1 MVIYHLDAGGGWRD
15 AVCPGSLASPVLN
28 CIASHARPSAY
39 YCPSPTG
46 AWFGTLTDPPKSTR
60 KERASG
66 SAQSWVSEDDGV
78 LVENLG
84 CYREKWM
91 VLFIS
96 FPSLDLLSICDCYNS
111 LLRNKHLIRPLLP
124 TCSENKRED
133 WIESKLSTATGRIE
147 KSETQENT
155 FIHSFIHFTDI
166 SYASSC
172 ARDYSGGCTYSGEQQ
187 SLTFFVHI
195 ETLFH

>member
-1 MVIYHLDAGGGWRD
+1 MVTYHLDAGGGWRD
-15 AVCPGSLASPVLN
+15 AACPGSLASPVLN
-28 CIASHARPSAY
+28 CIASHARHSAY
-39 YCPSPTG
+39 YCPSPAG

-60 KERASG
+60 KERVSG

-124 TCSENKRED
+124 TCSENKKED
-133 WIESKLSTATGRIE
+133 WIDSKLSTATGRIE
-147 KSETQENT
+147 KSET
-155 FIHSFIHFTDI
+155 
-166 SYASSC
+166 
-172 ARDYSGGCTYSGEQQ
+172 
-187 SLTFFVHI
+187 
-195 ETLFH
+195 